1 MKSEDQ
7 AVNPPKKTPPPPP
20 STSSSAAA
28 PGSPPKNESALNAST
43 DPTSTKREPE
53 APLPIGTAPEGKVGS
68 PAEKVSCRPSA
79 LSVSQEQETSHE
91 TPIPPAPIPPSEEQR
106 IARLLGFEILDTGN
120 DHRLDRLTKLASII
134 CDVPAAMISLV
145 DRNRQWFKSVYGLP
159 IRETPRDI
167 SFCAHAILEPDRIFV
182 VPDTTKD
189 PRFATNPLVTESP
202 YIRFYAGVP
211 LITEDR
217 LPIGTF
223 CVVDYKPK
231 QLDEKQLEG
240 LRRLSEIAMDM
251 IDIHR
256 SNTKL
261 TRLLHL
267 EKEVYSRLLRSSADL
282 VTTAPTFDEALNF
295 LMNHLDENLG
305 WLTARIRNM
314 QTGGTTGISYNKSL
328 PFDPE
333 LPMVWQKIDSAPQ
346 AATEIHSHTRFVSTA
361 PLRPE
366 YSYLA
371 VPIRIRD
378 RLVALIELIYP
389 DHRKVEKRI
398 QEIFDLMASNLAIV
412 AERELVLIDLQHQ
425 ATHDHLTGAANRP
438 VIMKGLEK
446 AIRESESITPDSI
459 LLFFDIDGFK
469 EVNDNF
475 GHDTGDRLLI
485 EITKRL
491 NTICRSNDLL
501 GRLSGDEFVLLARG
515 IDVEDGLAQL
525 LDRIQ
530 KTLSASFM
538 IGELEIRV
546 NASIG
551 CAVIADPDITSNEL
565 LRRAE
570 EAMYLVKTGE
580 RKGFCIAD
588 EEVVRTFAIKRALDR
603 KVKDAFQNNRFFA
616 MFQPIVDLRTGG
628 ITGFEALMRILDR
641 NGKVME
647 ASEFMPTIQRTRY
660 LPQLDDYVLAE
671 TLRTFRSES
680 TRHYLEIEGFHF
692 SVNIGPAI
700 LSSKGYAAN
709 CLSQLSRNNLSPH
722 NLMLE
727 IIESS
732 LLQPSPTVI
741 SNLTT
746 LREHGVTIALD
757 DFGTGYSN
765 LQQLSTLPVDII
777 KIDKEFIH
785 GIAKGDITRNGILG
799 AIMDIGKNLGYETI
813 AEGVEEKA
821 EADYLKSIGC
831 HYAQG
836 YYFGKPMPI
845 TEWTESNMT
854 PTGHDEFP
862 SSVARAPAEKSTG
875 HPEELHFQEHH

>member
-1 MKSEDQ
+1 MNTP
-7 AVNPPKKTPPPPP
+7 AVT
-20 STSSSAAA
+20 TSPDDPQNVMPQSV
-28 PGSPPKNESALNAST
+28 T
-43 DPTSTKREPE
+43 D
-53 APLPIGTAPEGKVGS
+53 G
-68 PAEKVSCRPSA
+68 VSCQLTTGSSVGEEQRPESSKHFVTA
-79 LSVSQEQETSHE
+79 R
-91 TPIPPAPIPPSEEQR
+91 IPPSEEQR

-120 DHRLDRLTKLASII
+120 DPRLDRLTRLASII
-134 CDVPAAMISLV
+134 CDVPAAMISLI

-167 SFCAHAILEPDRIFV
+167 SFCAHAIMDPERIFV

-202 YIRFYAGVP
+202 YIRFYAGAP
-211 LITEDR
+211 LVTEDR
-217 LPIGTF
+217 IPIGTF

-231 QLDEKQLEG
+231 QLNDHQLEA

-261 TRLLHL
+261 SRLLHL

-295 LMNHLDENLG
+295 LMSHLDENLG

-328 PFDPE
+328 PYDPE
-333 LPMVWQKIDSAPQ
+333 LPIIWQKIDSDPQ
-346 AATEIHSHTRFVSTA
+346 VAAEIHSHTRFVSTA
-361 PLRPE
+361 PLHPE
-366 YSYLA
+366 YSYLS

-412 AERELVLIDLQHQ
+412 AERELVLIDLKHQ

-446 AIRESESITPDSI
+446 AIRESESISPDSI

-475 GHDTGDRLLI
+475 GHNTGDRLLI

-491 NTICRSNDLL
+491 NGICRSNDLL

-515 IDVEDGLAQL
+515 IDVENGLGTL
-525 LDRIQ
+525 LERIQ

-551 CAVIADPDITSNEL
+551 CAVIADPDISSTEL

-588 EEVVRTFAIKRALDR
+588 EEVVRIFSIKRALDR

-628 ITGFEALMRILDR
+628 VAGFEALMRILDR

-660 LPQLDDYVLAE
+660 LPQLDEYVLAE
-671 TLRTFRSES
+671 TLRTFRSDS
-680 TRHYLEIEGFHF
+680 TKNYLAIEGFRF

-700 LSSKGYAAN
+700 LSSKGYAMN
-709 CLSQLSRNNLSPH
+709 CLSQLNKNNLSPH

-732 LLQPSPTVI
+732 MLQPSDAVI
-741 SNLTT
+741 ANLTT
-746 LREHGVTIALD
+746 LREHGVAIALD

-785 GIAKGDITRNGILG
+785 GIAKGDIKRNSLIA
-799 AIMDIGKNLGYETI
+799 AIMDIGKNLGYEII
-813 AEGVEEKA
+813 AEGIEEKT

-845 TEWTESNMT
+845 TEWIKDQSTITDNDATSGSAGRASGKKTTED
-854 PTGHDEFP
+854 PRDL
-862 SSVARAPAEKSTG
+862 
-875 HPEELHFQEHH
+875 LHQ

>member
-1 MKSEDQ
+1 
-7 AVNPPKKTPPPPP
+7 
-20 STSSSAAA
+20 
-28 PGSPPKNESALNAST
+28 
-43 DPTSTKREPE
+43 
-53 APLPIGTAPEGKVGS
+53 
-68 PAEKVSCRPSA
+68 
-79 LSVSQEQETSHE
+79 
-91 TPIPPAPIPPSEEQR
+91 
-106 IARLLGFEILDTGN
+106 
-120 DHRLDRLTKLASII
+120 
-134 CDVPAAMISLV
+134 MISLV

-167 SFCAHAILEPDRIFV
+167 SFCAHAILEPEKIFV

-202 YIRFYAGVP
+202 YIRFYAGAP
-211 LITEDR
+211 LVTEDR
-217 LPIGTF
+217 IPIGTF
-223 CVVDYKPK
+223 CVIDYKPK
-231 QLDEKQLEG
+231 HLTDHQLEA
-240 LRRLSEIAMDM
+240 LKRLSEIAMDM

-282 VTTAPTFDEALNF
+282 VTSAPTFDEALNF
-295 LMNHLDENLG
+295 LMSHLDENLG

-333 LPMVWQKIDSAPQ
+333 LPLIWQKIDNDPQ
-346 AATEIHSHTRFVSTA
+346 VAAEIHSHTRFVSTA

-366 YSYLA
+366 YSYMA
-371 VPIRIRD
+371 VPIRLRD

-412 AERELVLIDLQHQ
+412 AERELVLLDLQHQ

-446 AIRESESITPDSI
+446 AIRESESISPDSI

-491 NTICRSNDLL
+491 NGICRSNDLL

-515 IDVEDGLAQL
+515 IDVMDGLGQL

-530 KTLSASFM
+530 KTLSTSFM
-538 IGELEIRV
+538 IGELEIHV

-551 CAVIADPDITSNEL
+551 CAVLSDPDLTANEL

-588 EEVVRTFAIKRALDR
+588 EEVIRSFSIKRAMDR

-628 ITGFEALMRILDR
+628 VSGFEALMRILDR
-641 NGKVME
+641 NDEIME

-671 TLRTFRSES
+671 TLRTFRSVS
-680 TRHYLEIEGFHF
+680 TKSYLEIKGFRF

-700 LSSKGYAAN
+700 LSSTGYASN
-709 CLSQLSRNNLSPH
+709 CLSQLSKSNLSPH

-732 LLQPSPTVI
+732 MLQPSPTVI

-746 LREHGVTIALD
+746 LREHGVAIALD

-785 GIAKGDITRNGILG
+785 GIAKGDIKRNSLLG
-799 AIMDIGKNLGYETI
+799 AIMDIGKNLGYEII
-813 AEGVEEKA
+813 AEGVEEKT

-845 TEWTESNMT
+845 SEWIKD
-854 PTGHDEFP
+854 HK
-862 SSVARAPAEKSTG
+862 APADNDPILASVG
-875 HPEELHFQEHH
+875 RVSEEGTKRDPGDLPDQEHH

>member
-1 MKSEDQ
+1 MNTP
-7 AVNPPKKTPPPPP
+7 AVT
-20 STSSSAAA
+20 TSPDDPQNVMPQSV
-28 PGSPPKNESALNAST
+28 T
-43 DPTSTKREPE
+43 D
-53 APLPIGTAPEGKVGS
+53 G
-68 PAEKVSCRPSA
+68 VSCQLTTGSSVGEEQRPESGKPF
-79 LSVSQEQETSHE
+79 VT
-91 TPIPPAPIPPSEEQR
+91 APIPPSEEQR

-120 DHRLDRLTKLASII
+120 DPRLDRLTRLASII
-134 CDVPAAMISLV
+134 CDVPAAMISLI

-167 SFCAHAILEPDRIFV
+167 SFCAHAIMDPERIFV

-202 YIRFYAGVP
+202 YIRFYAGAP
-211 LITEDR
+211 LVTEDR
-217 LPIGTF
+217 IPIGTF

-231 QLDEKQLEG
+231 QLNDHQLEA

-295 LMNHLDENLG
+295 LMSHLDENLG

-328 PFDPE
+328 PYDPE
-333 LPMVWQKIDSAPQ
+333 LPIIWQKIDSDPQ
-346 AATEIHSHTRFVSTA
+346 VAAEIHSHTRFVSTA

-366 YSYLA
+366 YSYLS

-446 AIRESESITPDSI
+446 AIRESESISPDSI

-491 NTICRSNDLL
+491 NGICRSNDLL

-515 IDVEDGLAQL
+515 IDVENGLGPL
-525 LDRIQ
+525 LERIQ

-551 CAVIADPDITSNEL
+551 CAVIADPDLTSTEL

-588 EEVVRTFAIKRALDR
+588 EEVVRIFAIKRALDR

-628 ITGFEALMRILDR
+628 VAGFEALMRILDR

-671 TLRTFRSES
+671 TLRTFRSDS
-680 TRHYLEIEGFHF
+680 TKNYLAIEGFRF

-700 LSSKGYAAN
+700 LSSKGYAMN
-709 CLSQLSRNNLSPH
+709 CLSQLNKNNLSPH

-732 LLQPSPTVI
+732 MLQPSDAVI
-741 SNLTT
+741 ANLTT

-785 GIAKGDITRNGILG
+785 GIAKGDIKRNSLLG
-799 AIMDIGKNLGYETI
+799 AIMDIGKNLGYEII
-813 AEGVEEKA
+813 AEGVEEKT

-845 TEWTESNMT
+845 TEWIKDQSTTTDNDATSGSAGRASGKKTTE
-854 PTGHDEFP
+854 
-862 SSVARAPAEKSTG
+862 
-875 HPEELHFQEHH
+875 HPKDLLHQ

>member
-1 MKSEDQ
+1 
-7 AVNPPKKTPPPPP
+7 
-20 STSSSAAA
+20 
-28 PGSPPKNESALNAST
+28 
-43 DPTSTKREPE
+43 
-53 APLPIGTAPEGKVGS
+53 
-68 PAEKVSCRPSA
+68 
-79 LSVSQEQETSHE
+79 
-91 TPIPPAPIPPSEEQR
+91 
-106 IARLLGFEILDTGN
+106 
-120 DHRLDRLTKLASII
+120 
-134 CDVPAAMISLV
+134 MISLV

-167 SFCAHAILEPDRIFV
+167 SFCAHAILEPEKIFV

-202 YIRFYAGVP
+202 YIRFYAGAP
-211 LITEDR
+211 LVTEDR
-217 LPIGTF
+217 IPIGTF
-223 CVVDYKPK
+223 CVIDYKPK
-231 QLDEKQLEG
+231 HLTDHQLEA
-240 LRRLSEIAMDM
+240 LKRLSEIAMDM

-282 VTTAPTFDEALNF
+282 VTSAPTFDEALNF
-295 LMNHLDENLG
+295 LMSHLDENLG

-333 LPMVWQKIDSAPQ
+333 LPLIWQKIDNDPQ
-346 AATEIHSHTRFVSTA
+346 VAAEIHSHTRFVSTA

-366 YSYLA
+366 YSYMA
-371 VPIRIRD
+371 VPIRLRD

-412 AERELVLIDLQHQ
+412 AERELVLLDLQHQ

-446 AIRESESITPDSI
+446 AIRESDSISPDSI

-491 NTICRSNDLL
+491 NGICRSNDLL

-515 IDVEDGLAQL
+515 IDVMDGLGQL

-530 KTLSASFM
+530 KTLSTSFM
-538 IGELEIRV
+538 IGELEIHV
-546 NASIG
+546 KASIG
-551 CAVIADPDITSNEL
+551 CAVLSDPDLTANEL

-588 EEVVRTFAIKRALDR
+588 EEVIRSFSIKRSLDR

-628 ITGFEALMRILDR
+628 VSGFEALMRILDR
-641 NGKVME
+641 NDEIME

-671 TLRTFRSES
+671 TLRTFRSVS
-680 TRHYLEIEGFHF
+680 TKSYLEIKGFRF

-700 LSSKGYAAN
+700 LSSTGYASN
-709 CLSQLSRNNLSPH
+709 CLSQLRKSNLSPH

-732 LLQPSPTVI
+732 MLQPSPTVI

-746 LREHGVTIALD
+746 LREHGVAIALD

-785 GIAKGDITRNGILG
+785 GIAKGDITRNSLLG
-799 AIMDIGKNLGYETI
+799 AIMDIGKNLGYEII
-813 AEGVEEKA
+813 AEGVEEKT

-845 TEWTESNMT
+845 SEWIKD
-854 PTGHDEFP
+854 HK
-862 SSVARAPAEKSTG
+862 APADNDPLMTSVESTPG
-875 HPEELHFQEHH
+875 LNTTGEPRGLLHQEQH

>member
-1 MKSEDQ
+1 
-7 AVNPPKKTPPPPP
+7 
-20 STSSSAAA
+20 
-28 PGSPPKNESALNAST
+28 
-43 DPTSTKREPE
+43 
-53 APLPIGTAPEGKVGS
+53 
-68 PAEKVSCRPSA
+68 
-79 LSVSQEQETSHE
+79 
-91 TPIPPAPIPPSEEQR
+91 
-106 IARLLGFEILDTGN
+106 
-120 DHRLDRLTKLASII
+120 
-134 CDVPAAMISLV
+134 MISLI

-167 SFCAHAILEPDRIFV
+167 SFCAHAIMDPERIFV
-182 VPDTTKD
+182 VSDTTKD

-211 LITEDR
+211 LVTEDR
-217 LPIGTF
+217 IPIGTF

-231 QLDEKQLEG
+231 QLTDHQLEG
-240 LRRLSEIAMDM
+240 LRRLSEIAMDL

-295 LMNHLDENLG
+295 LINHLDENLG

-333 LPMVWQKIDSAPQ
+333 LPLIWQKIDSDPGI
-346 AATEIHSHTRFVSTA
+346 AAEIHSHTRFVSTA

-366 YSYLA
+366 YSYLS

-446 AIRESESITPDSI
+446 AIRESESISPESI

-475 GHDTGDRLLI
+475 GHETGDRLLI

-491 NTICRSNDLL
+491 NGICRSNDLL

-515 IDVEDGLAQL
+515 IDVENGLGPL
-525 LDRIQ
+525 LERIQ

-551 CAVIADPDITSNEL
+551 CAVIADPDLTPMEL

-588 EEVVRTFAIKRALDR
+588 EEVVRIFSIKRALDR

-616 MFQPIVDLRTGG
+616 IFQPIVDLRTDGVA
-628 ITGFEALMRILDR
+628 GFEALMRILDR

-671 TLRTFRSES
+671 TLRTFRSDS
-680 TRHYLEIEGFHF
+680 TKNYLAIEGFRF

-700 LSSKGYAAN
+700 LSSKGYAMN
-709 CLSQLSRNNLSPH
+709 CLSQLSKNNLSPH

-732 LLQPSPTVI
+732 LLQPSEAVI
-741 SNLTT
+741 ANLTT
-746 LREHGVTIALD
+746 LREHGVAIALD

-785 GIAKGDITRNGILG
+785 GIAKNDIKRNSLLG
-799 AIMDIGKNLGYETI
+799 AIMDIGKNLGYDII
-813 AEGVEEKA
+813 AEGVEEKT

-831 HYAQG
+831 HFAQG

-845 TEWTESNMT
+845 AEWMQNRNI
-854 PTGHDEFP
+854 PADNNEF
-862 SSVARAPAEKSTG
+862 SASIRRVLEEKG
-875 HPEELHFQEHH
+875 MEHPRDLPHQAQH

>member
-1 MKSEDQ
+1 
-7 AVNPPKKTPPPPP
+7 
-20 STSSSAAA
+20 
-28 PGSPPKNESALNAST
+28 
-43 DPTSTKREPE
+43 
-53 APLPIGTAPEGKVGS
+53 
-68 PAEKVSCRPSA
+68 
-79 LSVSQEQETSHE
+79 
-91 TPIPPAPIPPSEEQR
+91 
-106 IARLLGFEILDTGN
+106 LLGFEILDTGN
-120 DHRLDRLTKLASII
+120 DPRLDRLTRLASII

-167 SFCAHAILEPDRIFV
+167 SFCAHAILEPEKIFV

-202 YIRFYAGVP
+202 YIRFYAGAP
-211 LITEDR
+211 LVTEDR
-217 LPIGTF
+217 IPIGTF
-223 CVVDYKPK
+223 CVIDYKPK
-231 QLDEKQLEG
+231 HLTDHQLEA
-240 LRRLSEIAMDM
+240 LKRLSEIAMDM

-282 VTTAPTFDEALNF
+282 VTSAPTFDEALNF
-295 LMNHLDENLG
+295 LMSHLDENLG

-333 LPMVWQKIDSAPQ
+333 LPLIWQKIDNDPQ
-346 AATEIHSHTRFVSTA
+346 VAAEIHSHTRFVSTA

-366 YSYLA
+366 YSYMA
-371 VPIRIRD
+371 VPIRLRD

-412 AERELVLIDLQHQ
+412 AERELVLLDLQHQ

-446 AIRESESITPDSI
+446 AIRESESISPDSI

-491 NTICRSNDLL
+491 NGICRSNDLL

-515 IDVEDGLAQL
+515 IDVMDGLGQL

-530 KTLSASFM
+530 KTLSTSFM
-538 IGELEIRV
+538 IGELEIHV

-551 CAVIADPDITSNEL
+551 CAVLSDPDLTANEL

-588 EEVVRTFAIKRALDR
+588 EEVIRSFSIKRAMDR

-628 ITGFEALMRILDR
+628 VSGFEALMRILDR
-641 NGKVME
+641 NDEIME

-671 TLRTFRSES
+671 TLRTFRSVS
-680 TRHYLEIEGFHF
+680 TKSYLEIKGFRF

-700 LSSKGYAAN
+700 LSSTGYASN
-709 CLSQLSRNNLSPH
+709 CLSQLSKSNLSPH

-732 LLQPSPTVI
+732 MLQPSPTVI

-746 LREHGVTIALD
+746 LREHGVAIALD

-785 GIAKGDITRNGILG
+785 GIAKGDIKRNSLLG
-799 AIMDIGKNLGYETI
+799 AIMDIGKNLGYEII
-813 AEGVEEKA
+813 AEGVEEKT

-845 TEWTESNMT
+845 SEWIKD
-854 PTGHDEFP
+854 HK
-862 SSVARAPAEKSTG
+862 APADNDPILASVG
-875 HPEELHFQEHH
+875 RVSEEGTKRDPGDLPDQEHH

>member
-7 AVNPPKKTPPPPP
+7 SENLPKPSSPPP
-20 STSSSAAA
+20 TSSSEADL
-28 PGSPPKNESALNAST
+28 GSPSKNKPVLSSST
-43 DPTSTKREPE
+43 DSTSTKTKPPALLRSGTIPE
-53 APLPIGTAPEGKVGS
+53 SKGSS
-68 PAEKVSCRPSA
+68 PAEEMACNPTA
-79 LSVSQEQETSHE
+79 LFVSQEKHTSNG
-91 TPIPPAPIPPSEEQR
+91 TPSLHAPIPLSEEQR

-120 DHRLDRLTKLASII
+120 DPKLDRLTRLASII
-134 CDVPAAMISLV
+134 CDVPAAMISLI

-167 SFCAHAILEPDRIFV
+167 SFCAHAIIDPDRIFV

-202 YIRFYAGVP
+202 YIRFYAGAP
-211 LITEDR
+211 LVTEDR
-217 LPIGTF
+217 IPIGTF

-231 QLDEKQLEG
+231 QLNEHQLEA
-240 LRRLSEIAMDM
+240 LQKLSEIAMDM
-251 IDIHR
+251 IDVHR

-295 LMNHLDENLG
+295 LMSHLDENLG

-333 LPMVWQKIDSAPQ
+333 LPMIWQKIDSDPKG
-346 AATEIHSHTRFVSTA
+346 AAEIHSHTRFVSTA

-371 VPIRIRD
+371 VPIRLRD

-425 ATHDHLTGAANRP
+425 ATHDNLTGAANRP

-446 AIRESESITPDSI
+446 AIRESEATSPDSI

-485 EITKRL
+485 DITKRL
-491 NTICRSNDLL
+491 NGICRSNDLL

-515 IDVEDGLAQL
+515 IDVEEGLGPL
-525 LDRIQ
+525 LERIQ
-530 KTLSASFM
+530 KTLSTSFM

-551 CAVIADPDITSNEL
+551 CAVIADPDLTANEL

-588 EEVVRTFAIKRALDR
+588 EEVIRSFGIKRALDR

-616 MFQPIVDLRTGG
+616 VFQPIVDLRTEA
-628 ITGFEALMRILDR
+628 IAGFEALMRILDR

-647 ASEFMPTIQRTRY
+647 ASEFMQTIQRTRY

-671 TLRTFRSES
+671 TLRTFRTDS
-680 TRHYLEIEGFHF
+680 TKHFMETEGFRF
-692 SVNIGPAI
+692 SVNIGSAI
-700 LSSKGYAAN
+700 LSSKGYAMN
-709 CLSQLSRNNLSPH
+709 CLNQLSKSNLSPQ

-746 LREHGVTIALD
+746 LREQGVAIALD

-785 GIAKGDITRNGILG
+785 GIAKGDITRNSLLG
-799 AIMDIGKNLGYETI
+799 AIMDIGKNLGYEII
-813 AEGVEEKA
+813 AEGVEEKT

-836 YYFGKPMPI
+836 YYFGKPSPI
-845 TEWTESNMT
+845 AEWIMDRKV
-854 PTGHDEFP
+854 PTDNDAVTV
-862 SSVARAPAEKSTG
+862 SVGTASGDITTRQPG
-875 HPEELHFQEHH
+875 DLLHQQQH

>member
-1 MKSEDQ
+1 
-7 AVNPPKKTPPPPP
+7 
-20 STSSSAAA
+20 
-28 PGSPPKNESALNAST
+28 
-43 DPTSTKREPE
+43 
-53 APLPIGTAPEGKVGS
+53 
-68 PAEKVSCRPSA
+68 
-79 LSVSQEQETSHE
+79 
-91 TPIPPAPIPPSEEQR
+91 
-106 IARLLGFEILDTGN
+106 
-120 DHRLDRLTKLASII
+120 
-134 CDVPAAMISLV
+134 MISLV

-167 SFCAHAILEPDRIFV
+167 SFCAHAILEPEKIFV

-202 YIRFYAGVP
+202 YIRFYAGAP
-211 LITEDR
+211 LVTEDR
-217 LPIGTF
+217 IPIGTF

-231 QLDEKQLEG
+231 HLTDHQLEA
-240 LRRLSEIAMDM
+240 LKRLSEIAMDM

-282 VTTAPTFDEALNF
+282 VTSAPTFDEALNF
-295 LMNHLDENLG
+295 LMSHLDENLG

-314 QTGGTTGISYNKSL
+314 QTGGTTGIYYNKSL
-328 PFDPE
+328 PYDPE
-333 LPMVWQKIDSAPQ
+333 LAVVWQKIDNDPQ
-346 AATEIHSHTRFVSTA
+346 APAAIHSHTRFVSTA

-378 RLVALIELIYP
+378 RLVALIEMIYP

-412 AERELVLIDLQHQ
+412 AERELVLLDLQHQ

-446 AIRESESITPDSI
+446 AIRESESISPDSI

-491 NTICRSNDLL
+491 NGICRSNDLL

-515 IDVEDGLAQL
+515 IDVMDGLGQL

-530 KTLSASFM
+530 KTLSTSFM
-538 IGELEIRV
+538 IGELEIHV

-551 CAVIADPDITSNEL
+551 CAVLSDPDLTANEL

-588 EEVVRTFAIKRALDR
+588 EEVIRSFSIKRAMDR

-628 ITGFEALMRILDR
+628 VSGFEALMRILDR
-641 NGKVME
+641 NDEIME

-671 TLRTFRSES
+671 TLRTFRSVS
-680 TRHYLEIEGFHF
+680 TKSYLEIKGFRF

-700 LSSKGYAAN
+700 LSSTGYASN
-709 CLSQLSRNNLSPH
+709 CLSQLSKSNLSPH

-732 LLQPSPTVI
+732 MLQPSPTVI

-746 LREHGVTIALD
+746 LREHGVAIALD

-785 GIAKGDITRNGILG
+785 GIAKGDIKRNSLLG
-799 AIMDIGKNLGYETI
+799 AIMDIGKNLGYEII
-813 AEGVEEKA
+813 AEGVEEKT

-845 TEWTESNMT
+845 SEWIKDHKVPADNDPLMT
-854 PTGHDEFP
+854 SVGSTSGVKTTGEP
-862 SSVARAPAEKSTG
+862 RG
-875 HPEELHFQEHH
+875 LLHQEMH

>member
-1 MKSEDQ
+1 MNTR
-7 AVNPPKKTPPPPP
+7 AVTTSPDAPRNEIRQ
-20 STSSSAAA
+20 ST
-28 PGSPPKNESALNAST
+28 
-43 DPTSTKREPE
+43 
-53 APLPIGTAPEGKVGS
+53 PEG
-68 PAEKVSCRPSA
+68 VSCQVTTDSSVGKEQGPESSKPFVSA
-79 LSVSQEQETSHE
+79 Q
-91 TPIPPAPIPPSEEQR
+91 IPPSEEQR

-120 DHRLDRLTKLASII
+120 DPRLDRLTRLASII
-134 CDVPAAMISLV
+134 CDVPAAMISLI

-167 SFCAHAILEPDRIFV
+167 SFCAHAIMDPERIFV

-202 YIRFYAGVP
+202 YIRFYAGAP
-211 LITEDR
+211 LVTEDR
-217 LPIGTF
+217 IPIGTF

-231 QLDEKQLEG
+231 QLTEHQLEA

-295 LMNHLDENLG
+295 LMSHLDENLG

-333 LPMVWQKIDSAPQ
+333 LPIIWQKIDSDPQ
-346 AATEIHSHTRFVSTA
+346 VAAEIHSHTRFVSTA

-366 YSYLA
+366 YSYLS

-438 VIMKGLEK
+438 MIMKGLEK
-446 AIRESESITPDSI
+446 AIRESESISPDSI

-491 NTICRSNDLL
+491 NGICRSNDLL

-515 IDVEDGLAQL
+515 IDVENGLGPL
-525 LDRIQ
+525 LERIQ

-551 CAVIADPDITSNEL
+551 CAVIADPDLTSTEL

-588 EEVVRTFAIKRALDR
+588 EEVVRIFSIKRALDR

-628 ITGFEALMRILDR
+628 VAGFEALMRILDR

-671 TLRTFRSES
+671 TLRTFRSDS
-680 TRHYLEIEGFHF
+680 TKNYLAIEGFRF

-700 LSSKGYAAN
+700 LSSKGYAMN
-709 CLSQLSRNNLSPH
+709 CLSQLNKNNLSPH

-727 IIESS
+727 ITESS
-732 LLQPSPTVI
+732 LLQPSDTVI
-741 SNLTT
+741 ANLTT
-746 LREHGVTIALD
+746 LREHGVAIALD

-765 LQQLSTLPVDII
+765 LQQLSSLPVDII

-785 GIAKGDITRNGILG
+785 GIAKGDIKRNSLLG
-799 AIMDIGKNLGYETI
+799 AIMDIGKNLGYEII
-813 AEGVEEKA
+813 AEGVEEKT
-821 EADYLKSIGC
+821 EADYLRSIGC

-845 TEWTESNMT
+845 TEWIKDQSTITDNDATSGSAGRASGKKTTE
-854 PTGHDEFP
+854 
-862 SSVARAPAEKSTG
+862 
-875 HPEELHFQEHH
+875 HPRNLLHQ

>member
-1 MKSEDQ
+1 MKNP
-7 AVNPPKKTPPPPP
+7 AVTTSPDAPRNEMPQ
-20 STSSSAAA
+20 STTDRESCQLTRDSSVGKEQQ
-28 PGSPPKNESALNAST
+28 PESSKPFVT
-43 DPTSTKREPE
+43 
-53 APLPIGTAPEGKVGS
+53 
-68 PAEKVSCRPSA
+68 
-79 LSVSQEQETSHE
+79 
-91 TPIPPAPIPPSEEQR
+91 APIPPSEEQR
-106 IARLLGFEILDTGN
+106 IARLLGFEILDTAN
-120 DHRLDRLTKLASII
+120 DPMLDRLTRLASII
-134 CDVPAAMISLV
+134 CDVPAAMISLI

-167 SFCAHAILEPDRIFV
+167 SFCAHAIMDPERIFV
-182 VPDTTKD
+182 VSDTTKD

-202 YIRFYAGVP
+202 YIRFYAGAP
-211 LITEDR
+211 LVTEDR
-217 LPIGTF
+217 IPIGTF

-231 QLDEKQLEG
+231 QLTDHQLEG
-240 LRRLSEIAMDM
+240 LRRLSEIAMDL
-251 IDIHR
+251 IEIHR

-333 LPMVWQKIDSAPQ
+333 LPLIWQKIDSDPHS
-346 AATEIHSHTRFVSTA
+346 AAEIHSHTRFVSTA

-366 YSYLA
+366 YSYLS

-446 AIRESESITPDSI
+446 AIRESESISPDSI

-475 GHDTGDRLLI
+475 GHETGDRLLI

-491 NTICRSNDLL
+491 NGICRSNDLL

-515 IDVEDGLAQL
+515 IDVENGLGEL
-525 LDRIQ
+525 LNRIQ
-530 KTLSASFM
+530 KTLSTSFM

-551 CAVIADPDITSNEL
+551 CAVIADPDLTPMEL

-588 EEVVRTFAIKRALDR
+588 EEVVRIFSIKRALDR

-628 ITGFEALMRILDR
+628 VAGFEALMRILDR
-641 NGKVME
+641 NGNVME

-671 TLRTFRSES
+671 TLRTFRSDS
-680 TRHYLEIEGFHF
+680 TKNYLAIEGFRF

-700 LSSKGYAAN
+700 LSSKGYAMN
-709 CLSQLSRNNLSPH
+709 CLSQLSKNNLSPH

-732 LLQPSPTVI
+732 LLQPSEAVI
-741 SNLTT
+741 ANLTT
-746 LREHGVTIALD
+746 LREHGVAIALD

-785 GIAKGDITRNGILG
+785 GIAKGDIKRNSLLG
-799 AIMDIGKNLGYETI
+799 AIMDIGKNLGYDII
-813 AEGVEEKA
+813 AEGVEEKT

-831 HYAQG
+831 HFAQG

-845 TEWTESNMT
+845 AEWMQNRNI
-854 PTGHDEFP
+854 PADNNEF
-862 SSVARAPAEKSTG
+862 SASIRRVLEEKG
-875 HPEELHFQEHH
+875 REHPRDLPHQAQH